1 MADNPAHKRREYREL
16 LALMWFFW
24 TGILMATVGELTL
37 IFMSSEGAYRE
48 ANGLSYP
55 TIFILVVVAFLWLLV
70 VLIHR
75 HQFGGGGM
83 PTAIFC
89 WMLAKGSAVLGIVT
103 FFLEPNWI
111 YTGGIMAGFLV
122 IMGLLQPPN
131 YLPNPDYES
140 G

>member
-1 MADNPAHKRREYREL
+1 MADNPRLEQREQREL

-24 TGILMATVGELTL
+24 AGILMATVGELTL
-37 IFMSSEGAYRE
+37 IFMSTEGAH
-48 ANGLSYP
+48 ASAGGVSYP
-55 TIFILVVVAFLWLLV
+55 TIFILVVVGFLWSLV
-70 VLIHR
+70 ALIHR
-75 HQFGGGGM
+75 YQFGGGGM

-103 FFLEPNWI
+103 FFLEPNWM

-131 YLPNPDYES
+131 YMRHE